1 MEMVLT
7 NLFQVL
13 VLVGNQ
19 IDKKNRM
26 VQYEDT
32 LEYAKS
38 INALYFETSAKKNI
52 GWQFSSLHQF

>member
-1 MEMVLT
+1 M
-7 NLFQVL
+7 
-13 VLVGNQ
+13 LVGNQ